1 MNGDSA
7 TLIPTPA
14 IHATREAL
22 GRRLT
27 DALRPAWRGLLQGVG
42 GLLID
47 LGQHLIYLAFGSAD
61 R

>member
-1 MNGDSA
+1 MDA
-7 TLIPTPA
+7 TTTIPTSA
-14 IHATREAL
+14 LHAARHDL
-22 GRRLT
+22 RRRLT
-27 DALRPAWRGLLQGVG
+27 DALRPAWRGLLQGLG